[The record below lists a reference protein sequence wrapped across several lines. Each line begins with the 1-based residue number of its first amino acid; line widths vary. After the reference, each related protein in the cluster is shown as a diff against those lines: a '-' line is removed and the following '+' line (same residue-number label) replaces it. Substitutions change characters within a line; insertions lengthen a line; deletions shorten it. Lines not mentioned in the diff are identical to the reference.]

1 MILFDIF
8 CAVILILDHNMKG
21 IKWKQGKLD
30 KQLNQWKWPFKN
42 NDRLKIETA
51 LFIIKIY
58 TENSKQVLFF
68 TAYKVR
74 IEAREQLQCFLIN
87 INRLLKMYLRKK

>member
-21 IKWKQGKLD
+21 IKWRQGKLD
-30 KQLNQWKWPFKN
+30 KK
-42 NDRLKIETA
+42 LKIETA